1 MEVKTETIDC
11 VCCLQSL
18 SKCHQQMIVRLI
30 QKPVNH
36 YILQGVKR
44 EKKRLK
50 TIVPLLTTKKHH
62 AFLVVKC
69 LPL

>member
-1 MEVKTETIDC
+1 MEVKTETIDR

-44 EKKRLK
+44 EKKKIKNHSSLINNQK
-50 TIVPLLTTKKHH
+50 TPC
-62 AFLVVKC
+62 FSC
-69 LPL
+69 C